1 MISINLNQNIPI
13 GSLKQKAN
21 WFLVGFVFGCIF
33 IIIILL
39 YLTQKAT
46 AKALDLSYQGDPT
59 AFEY

>member
-1 MISINLNQNIPI
+1 MKV

-39 YLTQKAT
+39 ILLQKYT
-46 AKALDLSYQGDPT
+46 EVGLQLSYEQDYSAYYT
-59 AFEY
+59 E